1 MSAYL
6 VFNGKEFTVKFS
18 TVKDDIIFDRVPNN
32 DEQILLL
39 NDIAD
44 EWNTVKTLTSFLS
57 EVYGKSIA
65 VRRAASEFA
74 ALVSKEYPRY
84 SLEEIAWANA
94 AYALHC

>member
-1 MSAYL
+1 MNIYL
-6 VFNGKEFTVKFS
+6 AFDGKEFVVKS
-18 TVKDDIIFDRVPNN
+18 QVKPDDIIFDRVPNN

-74 ALVSKEYPRY
+74 ALVSREYPKY

-94 AYALHC
+94 AYNLNQ

>member
-74 ALVSKEYPRY
+74 ALVSREYPKY
-84 SLEEIAWANA
+84 SLEGVAWANT
-94 AYALHC
+94 AYNLNQ

>member
-18 TVKDDIIFDRVPNN
+18 TVKDDIIFGRAVKD

-39 NDIAD
+39 DIAD
-44 EWNTVKTLTSFLS
+44 EWNTVKTLISFLS